1 MPFLGTIVN
10 VAAIIAGS
18 LLGLLA
24 RRGIPARYYDTIMHA
39 MGLAVILVGLKGALK
54 AQGLI
59 LVVCSLGLG
68 SLAGEMLGIE
78 GRLEGLGQWLGAR
91 IAGGGREGLARGF
104 VTASLVY
111 CVGAMAVVGAL
122 ESGLAGNHQTLF
134 AKSAIDGVLAVVFV
148 CSFGIGVLFSAVSV
162 LVYQGLITLGAS
174 FLSLFLVP
182 AVVADM
188 SAVGGLLIMAIGFN
202 TLGIQRLK
210 VGNMLP
216 AIFVPLVF
224 FILKQMWGGL
234 GL

>member
-1 MPFLGTIVN
+1 MK
-10 VAAIIAGS
+10 II
-18 LLGLLA
+18 
-24 RRGIPARYYDTIMHA
+24 
-39 MGLAVILVGLKGALK
+39 ILP
-54 AQGLI
+54 
-59 LVVCSLGLG
+59 
-68 SLAGEMLGIE
+68 
-78 GRLEGLGQWLGAR
+78 
-91 IAGGGREGLARGF
+91 
-104 VTASLVY
+104 
-111 CVGAMAVVGAL
+111 
-122 ESGLAGNHQTLF
+122 
-134 AKSAIDGVLAVVFV
+134 VVFV